1 MPVYFYDTKE
11 NPYGCFTNFSRH
23 GFELDGDWWITSE
36 HYFQAQKFA
45 GTPHA
50 EEIRKLPT
58 PREAFDLAHKLKHL
72 VRSDWL
78 QIRDDVMRKAVQ
90 RKFEF
95 NADIRAVLLCTGDA
109 LLVEDSPTDS
119 YWGCGAD
126 RKGENMLGKILM
138 EVREKLRTLPTSTI
152 VNRDR
157 ADIKRDVRKSVR
169 QRVREDLEKREPL
182 DFGSVEQ

>member
-1 MPVYFYDTKE
+1 MPVYFYDTRE

-50 EEIRKLPT
+50 EEIRRLPT

-72 VRSDWL
+72 VRSDWS
-78 QIRDDVMRKAVQ
+78 QVRDDVMRKAVQ

-95 NADIRAVLLCTGDA
+95 NADIRSVLLSTGDA

-126 RKGENMLGKILM
+126 RKGKNMLGKILM
-138 EVREKLRTLPTSTI
+138 EVREKLRIGHRNIPTTHH
-152 VNRDR
+152 
-157 ADIKRDVRKSVR
+157 
-169 QRVREDLEKREPL
+169 
-182 DFGSVEQ
+182 

>member
-23 GFELDGDWWITSE
+23 GFELDGDWWRTSE

-72 VRSDWL
+72 VRADWSH
-78 QIRDDVMRKAVQ
+78 IRDDVMRKAVQ

-95 NADIRAVLLCTGDA
+95 NGDIQAVLLSTGDA

-126 RKGENMLGKILM
+126 RKGKNMLGQILM
-138 EVREKLRTLPTSTI
+138 EVREKFRTLPTSTI

-157 ADIKRDVRKSVR
+157 THNKPDVHKSLQ
-169 QRVREDLEKREPL
+169 QRVRERIEKREPL
-182 DFGSVEQ
+182 DFGSAEP